1 MYNPRGLWTKF
12 VKNITEV
19 YTKTVGFTTEIM
31 IPPHKPHLI
40 SCVRVKT
47 SLHNNVKQV
56 YKTQIYWNLLHLYY
70 RLLLLNGFLHP
81 RGFRNAG
88 AGRLFCTKPNSRW
101 VLIVERISIPSRW
114 RILIA
119 KIKINVLFVII
130 MRLNG
135 NAKGI
140 LAHLMNQFLLMFIL
154 EWFFFVPMFILEHW
168 GL

>member
-19 YTKTVGFTTEIM
+19 YTKTVGFTTEIT

-114 RILIA
+114 QILIA
-119 KIKINVLFVII
+119 KNQNKRAICDYYASK
-130 MRLNG
+130 RLCKRYIGPFNES
-135 NAKGI
+135 I
-140 LAHLMNQFLLMFIL
+140 FTDLYTRMI
-154 EWFFFVPMFILEHW
+154 FFVPMFILEHW